1 MKCLPIYANIP
12 KLFYR
17 YFEPESNHFDVFKM
31 PTPLQNMQVKNCKI
45 CRCFKIKNTPSLGG
59 NEFYFGDHAQ
69 TPANSKIGNCFGDHR
84 EGVKEQ
90 KFYAN
95 NDF

>member
-1 MKCLPIYANIP
+1 MFLKCL
-12 KLFYR
+12 L
-17 YFEPESNHFDVFKM
+17 H
-31 PTPLQNMQVKNCKI
+31 CKI
-45 CRCFKIKNTPSLGG
+45 CRLKTAKYVGVLRQKTSVGG